1 MKNPVAVIFDMDGV
15 IVDNNPFHKKA
26 WQIFCTKY
34 HLEINAGDLIQN
46 VWGRTNEDILNFV
59 FQRNLSHEE
68 TLKYAAEKEALYRDL
83 YKTEIKPVSG
93 LLQFLESLKINN
105 IRLGVATSALQDNLD
120 FVLEHIPIRHY
131 FSAMIEGSQIK
142 QGKPDPE
149 VYLKATKEL
158 NVSVENCVAIEDSFS
173 GIKSAISAGMK
184 VVGITTTHRK
194 EELKMTNLVIKDFT
208 EILYQDI
215 EKLFNGI

>member
-149 VYLKATKEL
+149 VYLKAAKEL

-173 GIKSAISAGMK
+173 GIKSAISAGMM
-184 VVGITTTHRK
+184 VVGVTTTHRK
-194 EELKMTNLVIKDFT
+194 EELNMTNLVIKDFT
-208 EILYQDI
+208 EISYQDI

>member
-131 FSAMIEGSQIK
+131 FSAMIEGSQLK

-149 VYLKATKEL
+149 VYLKAAKEL

-173 GIKSAISAGMK
+173 GIKSAISAGMM
-184 VVGITTTHRK
+184 VVGVTTTHRK
-194 EELKMTNLVIKDFT
+194 EELNMTNLVIKDFT
-208 EILYQDI
+208 EISYQDI